1 MNILIIKLASNSIVI
16 FSLTFV
22 FIEFCFFNYKI
33 ILQKFYINFTECEK
47 EIDTVFPEANFFHVS
62 WKSLLY

>member
-16 FSLTFV
+16 LSLTFV
-22 FIEFCFFNYKI
+22 FIEFCFFNCKI

>member
-1 MNILIIKLASNSIVI
+1 MNILISKLVSNS
-16 FSLTFV
+16 SYTFFNIYV

-47 EIDTVFPEANFFHVS
+47 EIDTVFPEANFFHIS

>member
-16 FSLTFV
+16 LSLTFV